1 MPTPTQDEIQE
12 FYKEETE
19 YKTQDDVLVE
29 AYTQAVTEGNEND
42 DSNDD

>member
-1 MPTPTQDEIQE
+1 MPTPTHEEIQN

-19 YKTQDDVLVE
+19 YTTPDDVLPE

-42 DSNDD
+42 D

>member
-1 MPTPTQDEIQE
+1 MPTPSHEEIRD

-19 YKTQDDVLVE
+19 YTTQDEVISE

-42 DSNDD
+42 D